1 MDKVIFVNN
10 ICKNYN
16 DKNVLNN
23 VSFEASKGEILC
35 LIGPSGCGKTTLLKI
50 IGGFLNG
57 YSGSVTIN
65 DRIVTKPNKNAI
77 MLFKEP
83 NLFPW
88 RNVLENVIFPEKTN
102 NKKIAEEAE
111 LYLDLVGLGDYK
123 NYFPKELSTGMQS
136 RASIARALIKKP
148 NLLLMDEPFSSLDA
162 LNRRI
167 LQNLLLGI
175 VNKTKVTIV
184 LVTHDIEEALY
195 LGDKIIVLGG
205 EEPSIKDIIIND
217 NKKINT
223 SHSEIWEVL
232 YKHLKN

>member
-1 MDKVIFVNN
+1 MNRVILVNN
-10 ICKNYN
+10 ICKSFN
-16 DKNVLNN
+16 DKNVLKD

-35 LIGPSGCGKTTLLKI
+35 VIGPSGCGKTTLLKI
-50 IGGFLNG
+50 IGGFLKE
-57 YSGSVTIN
+57 YSGSVII
-65 DRIVTKPNKNAI
+65 DDSIVTKPNKNAI

-88 RNVLENVIFPEKTN
+88 RNVLENVIFPEKSKDEKTV
-102 NKKIAEEAE
+102 KEAE

-123 NYFPKELSTGMQS
+123 YYFPKELSTGMQS
-136 RASIARALIKKP
+136 RASIARALVKKP
-148 NLLLMDEPFSSLDA
+148 DLLLMDEPFGSLDA

-167 LQNLLLGI
+167 LQNLLLEI
-175 VNKTKVTIV
+175 VNKTKVTVV

-205 EEPSIKDIIIND
+205 EKSSIKDIIIND

-223 SHSEIWEVL
+223 CHSEIWEVL
-232 YKHLKN
+232 YNHLKN